1 MDLSFTTPT
10 PLYIQIFKVI
20 VLVVK
25 LKFITPKKN
34 KKVSMS
40 IIKDAKGRVQQKGMP
55 SSTKN
60 RTDLIRNYQP

>member
-1 MDLSFTTPT
+1 MDFSFTTPT

-40 IIKDAKGRVQQKGMP
+40 IIKDAEGRAELNKKP
-55 SSTKN
+55 YRSH
-60 RTDLIRNYQP
+60 